1 VVSSLSSL
9 GRNWK
14 PKTVEIPVY
23 KTPAPPPKSTV
34 YFFDVPNA
42 SQSVLR
48 IGYPALAVTDKD
60 YYPAFVA
67 NYILGGGG
75 FASQLT
81 QQLREGKGYTYGIVS
96 SFSGTRT
103 PGTFTISSGV
113 RSNVTLESTQLIKD
127 ILQNYGKNY
136 SDADLET
143 TKSFLIKSNA
153 RAFETAG
160 AKLG

>member
-60 YYPAFVA
+60 YYPAIVA

-81 QQLREGKGYTYGIVS
+81 QQLREGKGYTYGIN
-96 SFSGTRT
+96 SGFGGSNA
-103 PGTFTISSGV
+103 PGPFTIGSGV
-113 RSNVTLESTQLIKD
+113 RANVTLESVQLVKN
-127 ILQNYGKNY
+127 ILENYGKNF
-136 SDADLET
+136 SNADL
-143 TKSFLIKSNA
+143 
-153 RAFETAG
+153 
-160 AKLG
+160 